1 MSGLRETPAKIATRP
16 IDRLMILTAAFL
28 FSTGGAAVK
37 ACSLTGWQVAS
48 FRSFVAALALL
59 LLLPSAR
66 RGWNWKTWL
75 VGSAYAGT
83 MISFA
88 VANKLTTAANTVF
101 LQSTAPLYILLLGPI
116 LLSEP
121 IRRRELG
128 FMAALT
134 CGMAMIFSASQ
145 PTSATAPNPL
155 TGNIVGIAA
164 GICWAFTII
173 GLRWLGRASHR
184 DLEGATAGSA
194 VICGN
199 VIACLVTLPAAFP
212 IRNATI
218 TDWSVVLFLGVFQIA
233 LAYVFL
239 VRGVRRVGAFEAS
252 LLILLEPVLN
262 PVWAR
267 LIHGELA
274 TSRAILGGII
284 IIGATAFHTWRS
296 IGDEARK

>member
-59 LLLPSAR
+59 LLL
-66 RGWNWKTWL
+66 
-75 VGSAYAGT
+75 T

-252 LLILLEPVLN
+252 LLILLDPVLN

-296 IGDEARK
+296 RGDEARK